1 MLFFC
6 TSGPVKQVNTARQQN
21 SHTVLQEVDE
31 AINEYPCK
39 RVFTAI
45 GLQDDDFR
53 ESMVKCVETALNCCV
68 HPEAI
73 VVKPSSGGK
82 YASIRI
88 GPVIVSSADEVVAV
102 FNSMKADERLKWFL

>member
-1 MLFFC
+1 M
-6 TSGPVKQVNTARQQN
+6 TYI
-21 SHTVLQEVDE
+21 VLQEVDE

-53 ESMVKCVETALNCCV
+53 DSMVKCVETALNCCV